1 MVKEK
6 KSKVL
11 IFILAY
17 NAEKTICQTLDRIVP
32 IEKYNL
38 EVLVIDDASQDK
50 TFTKVLAYKNNKKLQ
65 FKLTILKNLHNQGFG
80 GNVKIGFTY
89 AIKNS
94 FDFIALSHGD
104 GQYPPEEIPK
114 QLKPLLS
121 HKYDAVFGSRM
132 MTGLDALKGG
142 MPIYKFIGN
151 KVTSWI
157 ENKLIGSN
165 LSEFHTG
172 QRLFSV
178 KILKKIPFQ
187 LNSNEHY
194 FDTQMIIQLCLVKA
208 RIIEMPIKTF
218 YGDEIC
224 YVNGWKYCWNVCK
237 EALLIRLQKAGITY
251 KRRYDLNINYYKNY
265 HSPKPNG
272 FMDIH
277 RLALDNIKNSSK
289 VLEFGSGTGIIS
301 KILLKKK
308 CNIFGLDKNPP
319 KENILNNF
327 LKINLNQDL
336 KNLKKIKIDDY
347 DYIILLDLVNHLKY
361 PEEFME
367 NLKNFFNSYESPT
380 LIITT
385 PNIGFVF
392 NRIQLFFGFFNY
404 GRRGILHPSH
414 SRLFTFNSLKNLLTE
429 SGYQVFD
436 EKTVPAP
443 FESAFGKNFFS
454 SFLITLN
461 KILILF
467 SKKLFGYSILLK
479 AKTTPN
485 LKALL
490 KFAENKRKK

>member
-1 MVKEK
+1 MRFA
-6 KSKVL
+6 
-11 IFILAY
+11 IFATSLFIH
-17 NAEKTICQTLDRIVP
+17 KTEIIG
-32 IEKYNL
+32 
-38 EVLVIDDASQDK
+38 
-50 TFTKVLAYKNNKKLQ
+50 NN
-65 FKLTILKNLHNQGFG
+65 
-80 GNVKIGFTY
+80 
-89 AIKNS
+89 

-251 KRRYDLNINYYKNY
+251 KRRYDPNINYYKNY

>member
-1 MVKEK
+1 
-6 KSKVL
+6 
-11 IFILAY
+11 
-17 NAEKTICQTLDRIVP
+17 
-32 IEKYNL
+32 
-38 EVLVIDDASQDK
+38 
-50 TFTKVLAYKNNKKLQ
+50 
-65 FKLTILKNLHNQGFG
+65 
-80 GNVKIGFTY
+80 
-89 AIKNS
+89 
-94 FDFIALSHGD
+94 
-104 GQYPPEEIPK
+104 
-114 QLKPLLS
+114 
-121 HKYDAVFGSRM
+121 
-132 MTGLDALKGG
+132 
-142 MPIYKFIGN
+142 
-151 KVTSWI
+151 
-157 ENKLIGSN
+157 
-165 LSEFHTG
+165 
-172 QRLFSV
+172 
-178 KILKKIPFQ
+178 
-187 LNSNEHY
+187 
-194 FDTQMIIQLCLVKA
+194 
-208 RIIEMPIKTF
+208 MPIKTF

-237 EALLIRLQKAGITY
+237 EALLIRLQKTGIIY
-251 KRRYDLNINYYKNY
+251 KRRYDPSINYYRNY
-265 HSPKPNG
+265 YSPKPYG
-272 FMDIH
+272 FMNIH
-277 RLALDNIKNSSK
+277 KLALNNVKNRSK
-289 VLEFGSGTGIIS
+289 VLEFGSGSGIIS

-308 CNIFGLDKNPP
+308 CTVFGLDKNPP

-327 LKINLNQDL
+327 LKINLNQNL